1 MNYIWTNTIEQPFH
15 DISSTRSG
23 KLTSN
28 GLVLVAGQVGSWK
41 ADFTV
46 EQNEIADE
54 WIRNGRKGLE
64 DIKLI
69 FEWFDIDKWLI
80 WIGRKAVTVK

>member
-1 MNYIWTNTIEQPFH
+1 MRNCYLAVYSYCFV
-15 DISSTRSG
+15 G
-23 KLTSN
+23 K
-28 GLVLVAGQVGSWK
+28 VGSWK

-69 FEWFDIDKWLI
+69 FE
-80 WIGRKAVTVK
+80 

>member
-15 DISSTRSG
+15 GISSTRSG

-28 GLVLVAGQVGSWK
+28 GLVLVAVQVGSWK
-41 ADFTV
+41 ADFTIQ
-46 EQNEIADE
+46 QNEMAVE
-54 WIRNGRKGLE
+54 WIRNERVGLD

-69 FEWFDIDKWLI
+69 FE
-80 WIGRKAVTVK
+80 